1 MDFGSYYESPGMREV
16 EALEVASEMAGLDR
30 LQMMALLDT
39 DLEINYLIEYL
50 EAVLADQMN

>member
-1 MDFGSYYESPGMREV
+1 MDFGSYYGSPGMHEV

-39 DLEINYLIEYL
+39 DLEINYLLEYL

>member
-1 MDFGSYYESPGMREV
+1 MDYSSYYESPGMHEV

-39 DLEINYLIEYL
+39 DLEINYLLEYL
-50 EAVLADQMN
+50 ETILANQMN